1 MENKDYK
8 DLVEY
13 IDMAKKTIRAFS
25 NKICPGICKQMT
37 NSEDAIADIAYAM
50 MCADWKYDVDR
61 RGKISNKP
69 KTKYS
74 YRNQCAIWAIQT
86 YIKKHLKGGQP
97 FYLNSLL
104 GSEDDS
110 TFNDI
115 LEDSGQEEPIDEI
128 IFKEKTNLESQL
140 IKDIFESDIL
150 TDNQKNKLKLYYLEG
165 FSLAK
170 IGKKYGVTREAVRQ
184 NIKNS
189 ITKIKESFA

>member
-86 YIKKHLKGGQP
+86 YIKKYLKGGQP

>member
-86 YIKKHLKGGQP
+86 YIKKYLKGQP

-115 LEDSGQEEPIDEI
+115 LEDSSQEEPLDEI
-128 IFKEKTNLESQL
+128 IFKEKTHLESQL

-150 TDNQKNKLKLYYLEG
+150 TDKQKDKLKLYYLEG

-189 ITKIKESFA
+189 ITKIQESFA